1 VLATLAMIASVASTI
16 ITTAGHIR
24 SQKAKEDAARYAS
37 LIAHRNQQEA
47 EQAARQAIEFGQ
59 RQAKQ
64 AGLIAALK
72 QKKERASR
80 ASGGVSVNE
89 GTIIAELDYLL
100 QQGKVEEKYDV
111 FLAEL
116 EARRLRTIG
125 QGFGDE
131 SIIRSASAANYRT
144 TRYDKA
150 GASLLGGISNV
161 AWKWQALNPKPLTA
175 GE

>member
-1 VLATLAMIASVASTI
+1 MLETLAMIASVASTL
-16 ITTAGHIR
+16 ITTASHIR

-72 QKKERASR
+72 QKKERARAGSR
-80 ASGGVSVNE
+80 GVLLE
-89 GTIIAELDYLL
+89 GPIIAELDYLL
-100 QQGKVEEKYDV
+100 EQGKVEAKYDV

-116 EARRLRTIG
+116 EARRLRAIG

-131 SIIRSASAANYRT
+131 SILRYASAANYRT
-144 TRYDKA
+144 TRYDKG

-161 AWKWQALNPKPLTA
+161 AFKWQALNPKPLTA
-175 GE
+175 GA